1 MPQRS
6 AVTGRITSSTA
17 ATRGSPEPE
26 SAKDGT
32 LASTS
37 QASSHGTPG
46 IKGDDEKVQGEDLTG
61 LGSQF
66 ENEWPMEPSVL

>member
-6 AVTGRITSSTA
+6 VVTGRTTSSTA

-32 LASTS
+32 LASIA

-46 IKGDDEKVQGEDLTG
+46 IKGGDKRLQGEDLTG

-66 ENEWPMEPSVL
+66 VN